1 MFRGKVLVMVNIT
14 EGTIAPVCLN
24 LSQFKDGKIYFDQD
38 VNLTATEAKDLID
51 KLEQALFRLG
61 DK

>member
-1 MFRGKVLVMVNIT
+1 MFRSKVLVMVNIT
-14 EGTIAPVCLN
+14 EGEVAPVCLN

-51 KLEQALFRLG
+51 KLQRALFTLG
-61 DK
+61 EK